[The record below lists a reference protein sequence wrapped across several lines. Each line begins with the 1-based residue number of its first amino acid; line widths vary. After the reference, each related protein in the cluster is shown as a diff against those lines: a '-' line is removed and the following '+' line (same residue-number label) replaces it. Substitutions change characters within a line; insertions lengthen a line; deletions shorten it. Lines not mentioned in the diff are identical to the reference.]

1 MPENRTPNAQTLVI
15 ESDKFQFESLQEVNG
30 HATVVKFKLENPQI
44 IPGDVLLVLDGS
56 EIQFHGM
63 IGKIEDSYAIAS
75 DPHGS
80 LLPAWRN

>member
-1 MPENRTPNAQTLVI
+1 MPENRTTNAQTLVI
-15 ESDKFQFESLQEVNG
+15 ESNIFQFESLQEVNG

-56 EIQFHGM
+56 EVQFHGM
-63 IGKIEDSYAIAS
+63 IGKIEGNFAIAS

-80 LLPAWRN
+80 LLPAWQN